1 MARCHSWRPG
11 VASIWQ
17 RIRSTADPDSYL
29 LVYVD
34 PFSPRSLPI
43 KFSPGRP
50 EQAILISGI
59 LIALAAAPRLAT
71 DTAPTFTSAIFPQ
84 GIHDTFTITT
94 SGDPVAKITSSGK
107 LPGVVKFVDNGDGTA
122 TLSGRSACVRAL
134 GPSLAQFGVP
144 NPLAD
149 PRLGLYDG
157 NGTLIMSND
166 NWKDS

>member
-29 LVYVD
+29 LVDVD
-34 PFSPRSLPI
+34 RFSPRSLPI

-59 LIALAAAPRLAT
+59 LIALAAAPRLAA
-71 DTAPTFTSAIFPQ
+71 DTAPTFTSATSVIFPQ
-84 GIHDTFTITT
+84 GIQDTFTITT

-107 LPGVVKFVDNGDGTA
+107 LPRGVKFVDNGDGTA
-122 TLSGRSACVRAL
+122 TLSGRPACVLSAHRWLNSASRTHWRIRAWDCMT
-134 GPSLAQFGVP
+134 VTE
-144 NPLAD
+144 
-149 PRLGLYDG
+149 R
-157 NGTLIMSND
+157 
-166 NWKDS
+166 

>member
-29 LVYVD
+29 LVDVD
-34 PFSPRSLPI
+34 RFSPRSLPI

-84 GIHDTFTITT
+84 GIQDTFTITT
-94 SGDPVAKITSSGK
+94 SGDPVAKITSRGK

-122 TLSGRSACVRAL
+122 TLSGRPAYVLSAHRWLNSASRTHWRIRA
-134 GPSLAQFGVP
+134 
-144 NPLAD
+144 
-149 PRLGLYDG
+149 
-157 NGTLIMSND
+157 
-166 NWKDS
+166 